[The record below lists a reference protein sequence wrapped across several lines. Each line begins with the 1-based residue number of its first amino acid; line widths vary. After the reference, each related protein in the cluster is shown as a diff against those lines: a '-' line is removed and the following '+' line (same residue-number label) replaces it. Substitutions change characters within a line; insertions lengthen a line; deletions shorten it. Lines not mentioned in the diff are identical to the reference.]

1 MPTASTNTLDLIEMF
16 DEFCL
21 EVFENRN
28 LVDEKK
34 DEFDFRKMHKTM
46 CHNIKKS
53 LEYDKNLSFHKE
65 LREVVYIMA
74 AFGDEIFLNME
85 WIGKKFWEENM
96 LEQIFFGTQIAGEA
110 IFSRIEDLI
119 VAKHTLFLEKAEI
132 YIKVLL
138 LGFKGRFRGAE
149 DEHERL
155 DVYRRKLFTSISKHD
170 IQLLGH
176 GGHMFKKQYSY
187 TIPTIH
193 RKLMP
198 DAAIITY
205 ISSFFVFMFLI
216 ISTVV
221 WMFETRDLDILL
233 HDISKVAIGDS

>member
-1 MPTASTNTLDLIEMF
+1 MQNASTNTLDLIEMF

-21 EVFENRN
+21 EVFENRK
-28 LVDEKK
+28 LIDEKR
-34 DEFDFRKMHKTM
+34 DAFDFRQMHNMM
-46 CHNIKKS
+46 CNNLKKA

-65 LREVVYIMA
+65 IREVAYIMA

-85 WIGKKFWEENM
+85 WIGKKFWEEHM

-110 IFSRIEDLI
+110 IFARIEDLI

-132 YIKVLL
+132 YIELLL
-138 LGFKGRFRGAE
+138 LGFKGRYRAME
-149 DEHERL
+149 NEHEQL
-155 DVYRRKLFTSISKHD
+155 DIYRQKLFTSISKHD
-170 IQLLGH
+170 IALLGH

-205 ISSFFVFMFLI
+205 ISSFFVFMFLV

-221 WMFETRDLDILL
+221 WMFETRDLDMLL
-233 HDISKVAIGDS
+233 RDIAKVAVGDN